1 MTNGREPPA
10 RARARMVRW
19 LSPRGLIVTA
29 VDVAISGI
37 FGRYADKRELEG
49 ALPGADALAI
59 DEDPL
64 WIDYIADVGDGWNS
78 TYTMA
83 WLLAQ
88 DPERLDPQGAPLKG
102 TERGSVLI
110 FGGDEVYPRAR
121 ANEYQARLVG
131 PYEAAGLGS
140 DGTVFA
146 IPGNHDWYDGLT
158 SFMRIFCRNR
168 WFAGRRAPQKRS
180 YFALQLPHGWWLLG
194 IDIAF
199 DYYLDEAQLGYF
211 RGLRCQNSTHPSEG
225 CEGRM
230 HVGDKIILCTGKPAW
245 EEAKLSGDFR
255 SINRTLGRRALAELE
270 REIVRPPGGR
280 DEGWGCRLRLVL
292 SGDLHH
298 YMRYDP
304 VDPTQPQRI
313 TAGGGGAYLYPTH
326 VTASAVAWPSE
337 KHGGPTTTYKRVAP
351 FPDLKTSRRWRW
363 RIPLAPILGNPSFAA
378 FAGILYLILGLVTPG
393 SIHHASDQ
401 RSLLGSAGFSAFTR
415 LWLPPTA
422 RPTFVILGLLVL
434 LGLYAFADAKTK
446 VGAFVLMALPHWIA
460 QMYALTVTLSVGE
473 TLAWRWLP
481 GSEAESGA
489 AHLPYV
495 FAAAAVIV
503 VLGGFLG
510 GVVMGMYLLLAQLLD
525 RHPNEAF
532 AAMHMTGYKNFL
544 RLRLDGEGLTVY
556 PFGIRRVCTR
566 WQEASEGSTAE
577 LDPTAC
583 PQVELI
589 EPPIAISPDR

>member
-1 MTNGREPPA
+1 MRK
-10 RARARMVRW
+10 RMVRW
-19 LSPRGLIVTA
+19 LSPRALFITA
-29 VDVAISGI
+29 VDVVISGI
-37 FGRYADKRELEG
+37 FGRYSDKRELEG
-49 ALPGADALAI
+49 ALPGADAFPI
-59 DEDPL
+59 EGDPL

-88 DPERLDPQGAPLKG
+88 DPERLDPPGRALKG

-110 FGGDEVYPRAR
+110 FGGDEVYPRAS
-121 ANEYQARLVG
+121 ADEYQARLIG
-131 PYEAAGLGS
+131 PYEAAGVGS
-140 DGTVFA
+140 DADDRTVFA

-168 WFAGRRAPQKRS
+168 RFAGRRAPQRRS
-180 YFALQLPHGWWLLG
+180 YIALQLPHGWWLLG

-230 HVGDKIILCTGKPAW
+230 HTGDKIILCTGKPAW
-245 EEAKLSGDFR
+245 EEARLSGDFR
-255 SINRTLGRRALAELE
+255 SIKRTLGRQALAELE
-270 REIVRPPGGR
+270 REIVRAPGGR
-280 DEGWGCRLRLVL
+280 EEGWGCKLRLVL

-298 YMRYDP
+298 YMRYVSD
-304 VDPTQPQRI
+304 DPTQPQRI

-326 VTASAVAWPSE
+326 VTASAVSWPSE
-337 KHGGPTTTYKRVAP
+337 TQSGPATTYERVAA
-351 FPDLKTSRRWRW
+351 FPDPKTSRRSRW
-363 RIPLAPILGNPSFAA
+363 RIPPAPILGNPSFALLVGVL
-378 FAGILYLILGLVTPG
+378 FLILGLVTPG
-393 SIHHASDQ
+393 SIHHASGQ
-401 RSLLGSAGFSAFTR
+401 TSLFGSAGFSTFAR
-415 LWLPPTA
+415 LWMPPNA

-446 VGAFVLMALPHWIA
+446 LGAFVLMALPHWIT

-481 GSEAESGA
+481 GSEAASGGR
-489 AHLPYV
+489 HLPYV
-495 FAAAAVIV
+495 FAAAGVIV
-503 VLGGFLG
+503 VVGGLLG
-510 GVVMGMYLLLAQLLD
+510 GVAMGMYLLLAQLLD

-544 RLRLDGEGLTVY
+544 RLHLDRDGLTVY

-566 WQEASEGSTAE
+566 WRETSADGSTAE

-589 EPPIAISPDR
+589 EPPFVIASDP